1 MPFVSVKLLQG
12 RTTEQ
17 KQELA
22 RRITEDVVE
31 VLKTSPEAVWVT
43 FEELPGE
50 DWTVAGKPLGPP
62 R

>member
-31 VLKTSPEAVWVT
+31 VLKTSAESVWVT
-43 FEELPGE
+43 FEELPPA